1 MTHLSPTSHTL
12 PRRRPGVGFKPHH
25 AAAIARQDHGV
36 GWFEIHAENYMVAG
50 GPMRRLLATLAEH
63 YPISCHGVG
72 LSLGGEAPL
81 DTDHLNRLAALVA
94 WLRPAMVSEHLAW
107 CRHGGA
113 FFNDLLPLP
122 YTRAML
128 RRVVDHVDHVQEALG
143 RQILIEN
150 PATYLRF
157 PEQDM
162 SETTFI
168 TELVART
175 GCGLLLDLNNVHVS
189 AVNHGFDAA
198 QYISELPL
206 DAVGEIHLAGH
217 RRDRDE
223 GGALLLI
230 DSHDR
235 PVDNDV
241 WRLYRAFIG
250 DHGPLPTLI
259 EWDGAIPDWPEL
271 AAEAAKASA
280 ILNRKVGLNE
290 EVYHV
295 AR

>member
-1 MTHLSPTSHTL
+1 
-12 PRRRPGVGFKPHH
+12 
-25 AAAIARQDHGV
+25 
-36 GWFEIHAENYMVAG
+36 MVAG

-81 DTDHLNRLAALVA
+81 DTDHLRRLAALVA

-168 TELVART
+168 TEPVART

-198 QYISELPL
+198 QYISDLPL
-206 DAVGEIHLAGH
+206 DAAGEIHLAGH

-235 PVDNDV
+235 LVDNNV
-241 WRLYRAFIG
+241 
-250 DHGPLPTLI
+250 
-259 EWDGAIPDWPEL
+259 
-271 AAEAAKASA
+271 
-280 ILNRKVGLNE
+280 
-290 EVYHV
+290 
-295 AR
+295 